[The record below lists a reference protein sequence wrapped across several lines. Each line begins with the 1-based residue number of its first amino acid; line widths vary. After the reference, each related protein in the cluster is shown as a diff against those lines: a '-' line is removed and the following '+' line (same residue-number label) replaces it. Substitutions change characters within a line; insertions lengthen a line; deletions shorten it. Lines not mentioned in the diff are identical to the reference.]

1 MIVKDLIEA
10 LSKLDPEL
18 LVVLAQDEE
27 GNGYD
32 KLGSIDDNSVINED
46 NEVHL
51 HHLTPELEEQG
62 WTERDVDNGPE
73 FTRCVVL
80 GPGFQD

>member
-1 MIVKDLIEA
+1 MRVKDLIEA

-32 KLGSIDDNSVINED
+32 KLGDIDDNFVFNDDHEAR
-46 NEVHL
+46 L
-51 HHLTPELEEQG
+51 HHLTPELEEHG
-62 WTERDVDNGPE
+62 WTESDVDNGPE
-73 FTRCVVL
+73 FIRCVVL
-80 GPGFQD
+80 GPGSQD